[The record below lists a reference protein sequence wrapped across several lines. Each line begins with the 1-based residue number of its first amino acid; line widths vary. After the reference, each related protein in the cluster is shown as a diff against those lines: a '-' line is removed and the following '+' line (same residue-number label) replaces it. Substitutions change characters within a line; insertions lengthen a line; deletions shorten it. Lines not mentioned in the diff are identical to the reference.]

1 MKFLKRAIDCEAFE
15 MYHYYTHIAK
25 REGKVTSMGIL
36 KRFFVTELV
45 NLTHRHSDTIKNPAG
60 EENRHNHRATDQG
73 VPGESGEGEKR
84 GEW

>member
-1 MKFLKRAIDCEAFE
+1 M
-15 MYHYYTHIAK
+15 
-25 REGKVTSMGIL
+25 
-36 KRFFVTELV
+36 ELV

>member
-1 MKFLKRAIDCEAFE
+1 MNSQKGFCC
-15 MYHYYTHIAK
+15 M
-25 REGKVTSMGIL
+25 
-36 KRFFVTELV
+36 ELV

-84 GEW
+84 GNGEQSQGCHGPLFILF